1 MKKLIFLLISFF
13 CFIQCKK
20 NDAIEIVD
28 IKKSVDLDIERFD
41 LEFLNI
47 DQQKLTL
54 LKKKYPKF
62 LPETE
67 EFTNEFWINKSKEP
81 AFIDLNNEV
90 RKKFNNIKKLENDL
104 EMLVSRIKYYFPEEK
119 TPSVYTIV
127 NEIANEPKA
136 LYTEE
141 EIIICLDSYL
151 GKNFKYYGEFAEY
164 QKANL
169 EASQIL
175 PDLVSNFFVCRKNKN
190 LQDKTLISE
199 MIYYGKLHY
208 LKDILLPET
217 PNHQKIGYTE
227 LQEKFCVENEFQ
239 MWSYLVDEKLLY
251 DNNIKNYQR
260 FIEDGPFTKFYLEI
274 DRESP
279 GRIGQWLGW
288 QIVKSYMENNE
299 VTLDQLL
306 KTEPTVIFNKSKYKP
321 KKQ

>member
-20 NDAIEIVD
+20 NDAIEKVD
-28 IKKSVDLDIERFD
+28 IKKSVDLNIERFD
-41 LEFLNI
+41 KLYAAATPKTLQELKNEYPFLFPTQFPDSI
-47 DQQKLTL
+47 WYAKLNDPIFKELNVEVSKQFSDNT
-54 LKKKYPKF
+54 KF
-62 LPETE
+62 E
-67 EFTNEFWINKSKEP
+67 
-81 AFIDLNNEV
+81 D
-90 RKKFNNIKKLENDL
+90 DL

-119 TPSVYTIV
+119 TPRVITLV
-127 NEIANEPKA
+127 NEVLIDKKA
-136 LYTEE
+136 FYTNDL
-141 EIIICLDSYL
+141 ILISLDTYL
-151 GKNFKYYGEFAEY
+151 GKNHKFYEPFAEY

-169 EASQIL
+169 EPHQIL
-175 PDLVSNFFVCRKNKN
+175 PDLVTNFAYRKIVPS
-190 LQDKTLISE
+190 QDKTLISE

-208 LKDILLPET
+208 LKDLLLPET
-217 PNHQKIGYTE
+217 PNYQKIGYTAI
-227 LQEKFCVENEFQ
+227 QEKFCMENEFQ

-288 QIVKSYMENNE
+288 QIVKSYMENND

>member
-20 NDAIEIVD
+20 NDAIEKVD
-28 IKKSVDLDIERFD
+28 IKKSVDLNIERFD
-41 LEFLNI
+41 KLYAAATTKTLTDLKNQYPFLFPTQFPDSI
-47 DQQKLTL
+47 WYAKLNDPIFKEL
-54 LKKKYPKF
+54 NV
-62 LPETE
+62 EV
-67 EFTNEFWINKSKEP
+67 SKQFPDNSKIE
-81 AFIDLNNEV
+81 D
-90 RKKFNNIKKLENDL
+90 DL

-119 TPSVYTIV
+119 KPRVITLV
-127 NEIANEPKA
+127 NEVLIDKKA
-136 LYTEE
+136 FYTNDL
-141 EIIICLDSYL
+141 ILISLDTYL
-151 GKNFKYYGEFAEY
+151 GKNHKFYEPFAEY

-169 EASQIL
+169 EPHQIL
-175 PDLVSNFFVCRKNKN
+175 PDLVTNFAFRKIMPS
-190 LQDKTLISE
+190 QDKTLISE

-208 LKDILLPET
+208 LKDLLLPET
-217 PNHQKIGYTE
+217 PNYQKIGYTAI
-227 LQEKFCVENEFQ
+227 QEKFCIENEFQ

-251 DNNIKNYQR
+251 DNNMKNYQR

>member
-20 NDAIEIVD
+20 NDAIEKVD
-28 IKKSVDLDIERFD
+28 IKKSVDLNIERFD
-41 LEFLNI
+41 
-47 DQQKLTL
+47 KLYAVAT
-54 LKKKYPKF
+54 PKT
-62 LPETE
+62 LPELKNQYPFLFPTQFPDSIWYAKLNDPIFKE
-67 EFTNEFWINKSKEP
+67 LNVEVSKQFPDNSKIE
-81 AFIDLNNEV
+81 D
-90 RKKFNNIKKLENDL
+90 DL

-119 TPSVYTIV
+119 TPRVITLV
-127 NEIANEPKA
+127 NEVLIDKKA
-136 LYTEE
+136 FYTNDL
-141 EIIICLDSYL
+141 ILISLDTYL
-151 GKNFKYYGEFAEY
+151 GKNHKFYEPFTEY
-164 QKANL
+164 QKVNL
-169 EASQIL
+169 EPHQIL
-175 PDLVSNFFVCRKNKN
+175 PDLVTNFAYRKIVPS
-190 LQDKTLISE
+190 QDKTLISE

-208 LKDILLPET
+208 LKDLLLPET
-217 PNHQKIGYTE
+217 PNYQKIGYTAI
-227 LQEKFCVENEFQ
+227 QEKFCMENEFQ

-251 DNNIKNYQR
+251 DNNLKNYQR

-306 KTEPTVIFNKSKYKP
+306 KTEPIVIFNKSKYKP

>member
-20 NDAIEIVD
+20 NDAIEKVD
-28 IKKSVDLDIERFD
+28 IKKSVDLNIERFD
-41 LEFLNI
+41 
-47 DQQKLTL
+47 KLYAAATT
-54 LKKKYPKF
+54 KT
-62 LPETE
+62 LPELKNQYPFLFPTQFPDSIWYAKLNDPIFKE
-67 EFTNEFWINKSKEP
+67 LNVEVSKQFSDNSKIE
-81 AFIDLNNEV
+81 D
-90 RKKFNNIKKLENDL
+90 DL
-104 EMLVSRIKYYFPEEK
+104 EMLVSRIKHYFPEEK
-119 TPSVYTIV
+119 TPRVITLV
-127 NEIANEPKA
+127 NEVLIDKKA
-136 LYTEE
+136 FYTNDL
-141 EIIICLDSYL
+141 ILISLDTYL
-151 GKNFKYYGEFAEY
+151 GKNHKFYEPFAEY

-169 EASQIL
+169 EPHQIL
-175 PDLVSNFFVCRKNKN
+175 PDLVTNFAFRKIMPS
-190 LQDKTLISE
+190 QDKTLISE

-208 LKDILLPET
+208 LKDLLLPET
-217 PNHQKIGYTE
+217 PNYQKIGYTAI
-227 LQEKFCVENEFQ
+227 QEKFCIENEFQ

-288 QIVKSYMENNE
+288 QIVKSYMENND
-299 VTLDQLL
+299 VSLDQLL

>member
-20 NDAIEIVD
+20 NDAIEKVD
-28 IKKSVDLDIERFD
+28 IKKSVDLNIERFD
-41 LEFLNI
+41 KLYAAATTKTLTDLKNQYPFLFPTQFPDSI
-47 DQQKLTL
+47 WYAKLNDPIFKEL
-54 LKKKYPKF
+54 NV
-62 LPETE
+62 EV
-67 EFTNEFWINKSKEP
+67 SKQFPDNSKIE
-81 AFIDLNNEV
+81 D
-90 RKKFNNIKKLENDL
+90 DL

-119 TPSVYTIV
+119 TPRVITLV
-127 NEIANEPKA
+127 NEVLIDKKVF
-136 LYTEE
+136 YTNDL
-141 EIIICLDSYL
+141 ILISLDTYL
-151 GKNFKYYGEFAEY
+151 GKNHKFYEPFAEY

-169 EASQIL
+169 EPHQIL
-175 PDLVSNFFVCRKNKN
+175 PDLVTNFAFRKIMPS
-190 LQDKTLISE
+190 QDKTLISE

-208 LKDILLPET
+208 LKDLLLPET
-217 PNHQKIGYTE
+217 PNYQKIGYTAI
-227 LQEKFCVENEFQ
+227 QEKFCIENEFQ

-279 GRIGQWLGW
+279 GRVGQWLGW

>member
-20 NDAIEIVD
+20 NDAIEKVD
-28 IKKSVDLDIERFD
+28 IKKSVDLNIERFD
-41 LEFLNI
+41 KLYAAATTKTLTDLKNQYPFLFPTQFPDSI
-47 DQQKLTL
+47 WYAKLNDPIFKEL
-54 LKKKYPKF
+54 NV
-62 LPETE
+62 EV
-67 EFTNEFWINKSKEP
+67 SKQFSDNSKIE
-81 AFIDLNNEV
+81 D
-90 RKKFNNIKKLENDL
+90 DL

-119 TPSVYTIV
+119 TPRVITLV
-127 NEIANEPKA
+127 NEVLIDKKA
-136 LYTEE
+136 FYTNDL
-141 EIIICLDSYL
+141 ILISLDTYL
-151 GKNFKYYGEFAEY
+151 GKNHKFYEPFAEY

-169 EASQIL
+169 EPHQIL
-175 PDLVSNFFVCRKNKN
+175 PDLVTNFAFRKIMPS
-190 LQDKTLISE
+190 QDKTLISE

-208 LKDILLPET
+208 LKDLLLPET
-217 PNHQKIGYTE
+217 PNYQKIGYTAI
-227 LQEKFCVENEFQ
+227 QEKFCIENEFQ

-279 GRIGQWLGW
+279 GRVGQWLGW

>member
-28 IKKSVDLDIERFD
+28 IKKSVDLNIERFD
-41 LEFLNI
+41 
-47 DQQKLTL
+47 KLYAAATS
-54 LKKKYPKF
+54 KT
-62 LPETE
+62 LPELKNQYPFLFPTQFPDSIWYTKLNDPIFKE
-67 EFTNEFWINKSKEP
+67 LNVEVSKQFP
-81 AFIDLNNEV
+81 DNS
-90 RKKFNNIKKLENDL
+90 KFEDDL

-119 TPSVYTIV
+119 TPRVITLV
-127 NEIANEPKA
+127 NEVLIDKKA
-136 LYTEE
+136 FYTNDL
-141 EIIICLDSYL
+141 ILISLDTYL
-151 GKNFKYYGEFAEY
+151 GKNHKFYEPFAEY

-169 EASQIL
+169 EPYQIL
-175 PDLVSNFFVCRKNKN
+175 PDLVTNFAFRKIMPS
-190 LQDKTLISE
+190 QDKTLISE

-208 LKDILLPET
+208 LKDLLLPET
-217 PNHQKIGYTE
+217 PNYQKIGYTAI
-227 LQEKFCVENEFQ
+227 QEKFCIENEFQ

-288 QIVKSYMENNE
+288 QIVKSYMENND
-299 VTLDQLL
+299 VSLDQLL

>member
-20 NDAIEIVD
+20 NDAIEKVD
-28 IKKSVDLDIERFD
+28 IKKSVDLNIERFD
-41 LEFLNI
+41 KLYAAATTKTLTDLKNQYPFLFPTQFPDSI
-47 DQQKLTL
+47 WYAKLNDPIFKELNVEVT
-54 LKKKYPKF
+54 KQFPDNSKF
-62 LPETE
+62 E
-67 EFTNEFWINKSKEP
+67 
-81 AFIDLNNEV
+81 D
-90 RKKFNNIKKLENDL
+90 DL

-119 TPSVYTIV
+119 TPRVITLV
-127 NEIANEPKA
+127 NEVLIDKKA
-136 LYTEE
+136 FYTNDL
-141 EIIICLDSYL
+141 ILISLDTYL
-151 GKNFKYYGEFAEY
+151 GKNHKFYEPFAEY

-169 EASQIL
+169 EPHQIL
-175 PDLVSNFFVCRKNKN
+175 PDLVTNFAFRKIMPS
-190 LQDKTLISE
+190 QDKTLISE

-208 LKDILLPET
+208 LKDLLLPET
-217 PNHQKIGYTE
+217 PNYQKIGYTAI
-227 LQEKFCVENEFQ
+227 QEKFCIENEFQ

-279 GRIGQWLGW
+279 GRVGQWLGW

-306 KTEPTVIFNKSKYKP
+306 KTESTVIFNKSKYKP